1 MSPILGIYAS
11 SNYQRIT
18 DTGSMF
24 PLGAVTVGSAG
35 AASVTFSS
43 IPATYTHLQVRI
55 FQKSNSA
62 GDLNFKFNS
71 DSGSSYPRHFLYG
84 EGSSAAAGGSGTE
97 TQGYI
102 GYNPSSTYFQAS
114 VVDILDYANTNKY
127 KTVRSLVGTDTN
139 GGGYIIFSSSSWLS
153 TNAITTI
160 SFNQGS
166 NTFSQYSSFAL
177 YGIKGV

>member
-1 MSPILGIYAS
+1 MPILGIVAS
-11 SNYQRIT
+11 SNYPRVT
-18 DTGSMF
+18 DTGAYF
-24 PLGAVTVGSAG
+24 PISTITVGSAG

-43 IPATYTHLQVRI
+43 IPSTYTHLQVRI
-55 FQKSNSA
+55 LQKSNSA
-62 GDLNFKFNS
+62 GDLNYRFNS
-71 DSGSSYPRHFLYG
+71 DSSSSYPRHYLAG
-84 EGSSAAAGGSGTE
+84 DGSTTIAGGSGTE

-139 GGGYIIFSSSSWLS
+139 GGGYVIFSSNSWLS

-166 NTFSQYSSFAL
+166 NTFSQFSSFAL
-177 YGIKGV
+177 YGIKS